1 MIPVGLKKYTEH
13 TNKEYT
19 YKEHTYKTKKKSDK
33 NEAIV

>member
-13 TNKEYT
+13 TN
-19 YKEHTYKTKKKSDK
+19 KEHTYKTKKKSDK